1 MAADAPGQP
10 VPTYRYWGQ
19 RKPPENR
26 AEFWNA
32 SAGGGAADSDS
43 STADTVATMRMYGPI
58 DSWGGYWGISAKD
71 VSAALNSL
79 PDGVNEIRVRINSPG
94 GDASEGMAILNM
106 LRAHPAKVV
115 AVVDGMAASAASFLA
130 AGLDETVMSP
140 GTQMM
145 VHDASGLSLGQ
156 AKDMRKMAE
165 ALDSY
170 SNSIASVYAEATGE
184 SVEEWRATM
193 VAETWYTADEAVT
206 AGLADRVEVVKD
218 TAKTSSTG
226 AEDPA
231 EGAAAA
237 ATNRFDLSIFNYA
250 GRDAA
255 PAPNPP
261 SASAVGSVNT
271 SERGSAVAFTAEQL
285 TNMRQDLGLAG
296 DADEATIV
304 AALSE
309 ALSERA
315 DPPASP
321 PTPPASPPVADGVI
335 PQPSSAQPP
344 APAKPGTM
352 VIDSSAWDAQQ
363 ERIQRLEAQDA
374 RRRRDERD
382 QVIAAAVSEGK
393 FHSDRSEH
401 WARLWDAD
409 PEGTRQI
416 LDGLTRGVVPLNEIG
431 HGGGDDGSS
440 VDDEFAHMF
449 PPALSKNG
457 A

>member
-1 MAADAPGQP
+1 MPDAPAGHGIVAPFWRQP
-10 VPTYRYWGQ
+10 PQ
-19 RKPPENR
+19 
-26 AEFWNA
+26 NA
-32 SAGGGAADSDS
+32 SDIFNAAVRNEQTSAAAAGEAETSK
-43 STADTVATMRMYGPI
+43 VATLRLYGPI
-58 DSWGGYWGISAKD
+58 YDGWYGISAKVVGAAIDQLDD
-71 VSAALNSL
+71 VE
-79 PDGVNEIRVRINSPG
+79 EIRVRINSPG
-94 GDASEGMAILNM
+94 GDAAEATAILNM
-106 LRAHPAKVV
+106 LRANKARTV
-115 AVVDGMAASAASFLA
+115 AVVDGIAASAASFLA
-130 AGLDETVMSP
+130 AGCDETVMSP

-145 VHDASGLSLGQ
+145 VHDAAGFCMGQ

-165 ALDSY
+165 ALDSF
-170 SNSIASVYAEATGE
+170 SNSIASIYAEATGE
-184 SVEEWRATM
+184 TTAAWRDVMVEES
-193 VAETWYTADEAVT
+193 WYTADEAVE
-206 AGLADRVEVVKD
+206 AGLANRKGVVKD
-218 TAKTSSTG
+218 AGKTETAES
-226 AEDPA
+226 EDG
-231 EGAAAA
+231 EVDFEDRVAA
-237 ATNRFDLSIFNYA
+237 RYDLSIFNYA
-250 GRDAA
+250 GRENA

-285 TNMRQDLGLAG
+285 TNMRQDLGLAE

-309 ALSERA
+309 ALSEHA

-321 PTPPASPPVADGVI
+321 SAPPVQPVAEVI

-374 RRRRDERD
+374 KRRRDERD
-382 QVIAAAVSEGK
+382 SVIASAVAEGK
-393 FHSDRSEH
+393 FHADRSEH

-416 LDGLTRGVVPLNEIG
+416 LDGLTRGVVPLNELG

-449 PPALSKNG
+449 PPTPNG
-457 A
+457 V

>member
-1 MAADAPGQP
+1 MSEPETFP
-10 VPTYRYWGQ
+10 EPTYRFWGNQ
-19 RKPPENR
+19 KPPTNR
-26 AEFWNA
+26 SEFWNA
-32 SAGGGAADSDS
+32 SAEPASSDSDS
-43 STADTVATMRMYGPI
+43 STAGKVATMRMYGPI

-130 AGLDETVMSP
+130 AGLEETVMSP

-184 SVEEWRATM
+184 SVEDWRATM
-193 VAETWYTADEAVT
+193 VAETWYTADEAVS

-218 TAKTSSTG
+218 TAKTSTTG
-226 AEDPA
+226 GDDPTD
-231 EGAAAA
+231 GDAASAM
-237 ATNRFDLSIFNYA
+237 TNRFDLSIFNYA
-250 GRDAA
+250 GRENA

-261 SASAVGSVNT
+261 AASASGSVNT
-271 SERGSAVAFTAEQL
+271 SERGSAVAFTDEQL

-315 DPPASP
+315 DPADSP
-321 PTPPASPPVADGVI
+321 PTPPAPPVVAEING
-335 PQPSSAQPP
+335 P
-344 APAKPGTM
+344 APATPAPNPSKPGTM
-352 VIDSSAWDAQQ
+352 VIDTSAWDAQQ
-363 ERIQRLEAQDA
+363 ERIQRLEAADKQ
-374 RRRRDERD
+374 RRVAERD
-382 QVIAAAVSEGK
+382 QVIAQAVAEGK
-393 FHSDRSEH
+393 FHLDRSEH

-416 LDGLTRGVVPLNEIG
+416 LDGLTRFVVPVNELG

-449 PPALSKNG
+449 PPTLSSNG

>member
-1 MAADAPGQP
+1 MSESETFPE
-10 VPTYRYWGQ
+10 PTYRFWGQ
-19 RKPPENR
+19 RKPPMNR
-26 AEFWNA
+26 SEFWNA
-32 SAGGGAADSDS
+32 STEGGDTSSDS
-43 STADTVATMRMYGPI
+43 STADKVATMRMYGPI

-130 AGLDETVMSP
+130 AGVDETVMSP

-170 SNSIASVYAEATGE
+170 SNSIASVYAGATGE
-184 SVEEWRATM
+184 SVEDWRATM
-193 VAETWYTADEAVT
+193 VAETWYTADEAVA
-206 AGLADRVEVVKD
+206 AGLADRVQVVKD
-218 TAKTSSTG
+218 TARTSSTG
-226 AEDPA
+226 GDQPA
-231 EGAAAA
+231 EGDAAPAS
-237 ATNRFDLSIFNYA
+237 NRFDLSIFNYA
-250 GRDAA
+250 GRENA
-255 PAPNPP
+255 PAPKPP
-261 SASAVGSVNT
+261 AASASGSVNT

-285 TNMRQDLGLAG
+285 TTMRQDLGLAG

-309 ALSERA
+309 ALTERA
-315 DPPASP
+315 DPVASP
-321 PTPPASPPVADGVI
+321 PTPPAAQPVADTVI
-335 PQPSSAQPP
+335 PVPSAA
-344 APAKPGTM
+344 APAAPSKPGTM

-363 ERIQRLEAQDA
+363 ERIQRLEAADVK
-374 RRRRDERD
+374 RRREERD
-382 QVIAAAVSEGK
+382 QVIAKAVGEGK
-393 FHSDRSEH
+393 FHADRSEH

-416 LDGLTRGVVPLNEIG
+416 LDGLTRGVVPLNELG

-449 PPALSKNG
+449 PPAYSPNG